1 METEKHVG
9 ALKSLDLAKEKDKLK
24 QIKGIFS

>member
-1 METEKHVG
+1 METEKHVV
-9 ALKSLDLAKEKDKLK
+9 ALKSLDLAKEKYKFK

>member
-1 METEKHVG
+1 METEKYVG